1 MEEIRDDLK
10 AISSY
15 LNNSFKA
22 EFDIVDNEKYED
34 AVKALQTLSDY
45 LTHFNK

>member
-22 EFDIVDNEKYED
+22 EFDIVDSEKYEG
-34 AVKALQTLSDY
+34 AMKALETLSDY
-45 LTHFNK
+45 LSHFQR